1 MTAPPPI
8 WTPTDSQTFLD
19 YGRYFV
25 PERERQME
33 TIRGLIPPA
42 AEGDLLVELCCGE
55 GLLAQ
60 ALLER
65 FPGAALLGLDGAPE
79 MLAAAGRRL
88 AEFGERFRPR
98 LFDLA
103 RSEWRVEIQK
113 AHAVVSSLAIHHLD
127 GPEKQQLFADVYRML
142 APGGVFVI
150 ADLIAPAG
158 KQAESVAADAWDW
171 AVRKRSLEFDGN
183 LTGFELF
190 QSEQWNMYRY
200 FDPDDI
206 DKPSPLFDQLRWLAA
221 AGFEDVDVYWMQAGH
236 AIYGGVKGEECCV
249 LRER

>member
-25 PERERQME
+25 PERERQIE
-33 TIRGLIPPA
+33 TICGLIPPA
-42 AEGDLLVELCCGE
+42 PKGALIVELCCGE

-60 ALLER
+60 ALLKR

-98 LFDLA
+98 HFDLA
-103 RSEWRVEIQK
+103 HHDWRADIRG

-127 GPEKQQLFADVYRML
+127 GQEKQQLFADVYRML
-142 APGGVFVI
+142 RPGGVFVI

-158 KQAESVAADAWDW
+158 KQAEAVAADAWDW
-171 AVRKRSLEFDGN
+171 AVRQRSLELDGDLRGFD
-183 LTGFELF
+183 LF
-190 QSEQWNMYRY
+190 QREQWNMYRH

-206 DKPSPLFDQLRWLAA
+206 DKPSSIFDQLRWLVA
-221 AGFEDVDVYWMQAGH
+221 AGFTDVDVYWMQAGH
-236 AIYGGVKGEECCV
+236 AIYGGVK
-249 LRER
+249 REK